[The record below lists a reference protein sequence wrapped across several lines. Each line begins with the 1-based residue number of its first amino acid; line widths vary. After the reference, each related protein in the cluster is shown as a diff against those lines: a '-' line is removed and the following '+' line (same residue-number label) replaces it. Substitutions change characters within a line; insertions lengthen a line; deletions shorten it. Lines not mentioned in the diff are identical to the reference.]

1 MRSPLAIV
9 ALVLLAATATA
20 CGSSG
25 TGAKASPAKSAPA
38 KSAPASADKGKG
50 AASDGGSSED
60 GRKIDACTLLKLE
73 EITPII
79 GENDGG
85 HPDAGVGESVCS
97 WENQDTYHSVT
108 LSIGSPTT
116 AGSEADG
123 AESMMTAFTVGD
135 RLCTL
140 QVVTLE
146 RDADK
151 KSEAE
156 LIDLVR
162 TRV

>member
-38 KSAPASADKGKG
+38 SAAKGKG
-50 AASDGGSSED
+50 AVSDKGSSED
-60 GRKIDACTLLKLE
+60 GEKIDACTLLKPE

-108 LSIGSPTT
+108 LSIGSPKT

-123 AESMMTAFTVGD
+123 AESMMTVFTVDD

-140 QVVTLE
+140 QVVTLK

>member
-9 ALVLLAATATA
+9 GLVLLAATATA
-20 CGSSG
+20 CGSSD
-25 TGAKASPAKSAPA
+25 TGAKSAPT
-38 KSAPASADKGKG
+38 KSAPSSAAEEKG
-50 AASDGGSSED
+50 AGPDGGPSED
-60 GRKIDACTLLKLE
+60 GKKIDACTLLKPG

-97 WENQDTYHSVT
+97 WENPDTYHSVT
-108 LSIGSPTT
+108 LSIGSPRT

-123 AESMMTAFTVGD
+123 AESMMTAFTVDD

-140 QVVTLE
+140 QVVTLK
-146 RDADK
+146 RDTDK
-151 KSEAE
+151 KSEAK